1 MLCNYVTNVPQLS
14 LPNEFCL
21 ASSRNQYQLR
31 IAKHITQIRK
41 DRYSFSMMTYSRQS
55 EQILHR
61 NEKYIL
67 ECEKILFGNLLLTS
81 QRSSL
86 LLSSV

>member
-1 MLCNYVTNVPQLS
+1 
-14 LPNEFCL
+14 
-21 ASSRNQYQLR
+21 
-31 IAKHITQIRK
+31 
-41 DRYSFSMMTYSRQS
+41 MMTYSRQS

-67 ECEKILFGNLLLTS
+67 ECETILFGNLLPTF

-86 LLSSV
+86 LLSSVSSKKNKLLAELVVLVGLSNSCSVPTGTVVLWGGWSHV